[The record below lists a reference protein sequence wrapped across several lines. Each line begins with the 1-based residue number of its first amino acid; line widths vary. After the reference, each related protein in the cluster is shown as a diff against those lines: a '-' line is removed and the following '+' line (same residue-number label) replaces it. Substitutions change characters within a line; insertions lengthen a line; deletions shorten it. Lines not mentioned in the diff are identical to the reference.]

1 MGLKLDSA
9 IEIAEKEVPRLY
21 RGWGSGD
28 VPQVRNPPNL
38 GGIRGLVEAI
48 SAVSN

>member
-9 IEIAEKEVPRLY
+9 IEIAEKEVPRY
-21 RGWGSGD
+21 NRGWGSGD
-28 VPQVRNPPNL
+28 IPQVKKSPNL
-38 GGIRGLVEAI
+38 GGIRWLIEAI